1 MEHGEESILKIL
13 LDAIPENEFVTV
25 HKLTCITGLDHRTIN
40 KYANLIIEIQQAH
53 KIVKHPKG
61 MRLLL
66 RKHSHYSNAPQFEAI
81 AAPDLMLL
89 KNPAQMEEG
98 D

>member
-1 MEHGEESILKIL
+1 MEHGEERILKLL
-13 LDAIPENEFVTV
+13 LDAIPENESVTV

-40 KYANLIIEIQQAH
+40 KYADLIIEIQQAH
-53 KIVKHPKG
+53 KVVKQPRG

-66 RKHSHYSNAPQFEAI
+66 RKHSHHSNSPQIEAI
-81 AAPDLMLL
+81 GAPDLMLL
-89 KNPAQMEEG
+89 KNRG